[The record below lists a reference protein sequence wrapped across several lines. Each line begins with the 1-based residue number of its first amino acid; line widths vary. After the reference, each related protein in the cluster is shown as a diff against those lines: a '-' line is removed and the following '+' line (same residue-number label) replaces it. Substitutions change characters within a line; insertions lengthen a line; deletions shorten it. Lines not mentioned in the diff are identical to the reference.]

1 MFDAFCYALIGVAI
15 VVVIGLPA
23 AMLLMLLETMGIVKF
38 GRRARGFEVKL
49 NPGDEPGVKRK
60 EDDHG

>member
-1 MFDAFCYALIGVAI
+1 MIDAFRFALIGVAI

-23 AMLLMLLETMGIVKF
+23 AMLLMLLETTGTMKF
-38 GRRARGFEVKL
+38 GRKARGFEVKL
-49 NPGDEPGVKRK
+49 NPGHEPGVNRK